1 MPPTMDYP
9 GYYITTVC
17 YYITNVCYYITNV
30 FLNDFYEG
38 RRKQCT
44 RNLYEHIYMSCSSD
58 LVGFKNENKGHY

>member
-1 MPPTMDYP
+1 M
-9 GYYITTVC
+9 
-17 YYITNVCYYITNV
+17 
-30 FLNDFYEG
+30 FFKNDFYEG